1 LRRDWG
7 VPDDATCFLF
17 AGKLIP
23 KKHPLD
29 LLHALGRA
37 ERGGAR
43 AHALVVGTGEL
54 LAPARELAE
63 REQLPVTFAG
73 FLNQTEIVK
82 AYVAADCLVLP
93 SDHGETW
100 GLVVNEAMACGL
112 PAIVSDQVGCGPDLI
127 VAGETGAVFPMGDV
141 AALANRLVEFAAN
154 PARLPVLGERARQ
167 RVLADYSVERAVA
180 GTLAA
185 VRAVVKGDG

>member
-7 VPDDATCFLF
+7 IPADATCFLF
-17 AGKLIP
+17 SGKLIP

-29 LLHALGRA
+29 VLHALGRA
-37 ERGGAR
+37 GQAGAR
-43 AHALVVGTGEL
+43 AHVLVVGTGAL
-54 LAPARELAE
+54 LEPARALVE
-63 REQLPVTFAG
+63 RERLPVTFAG
-73 FLNQTEIVK
+73 FLNQGEIVR

-93 SDHGETW
+93 SDTGETW

-127 VAGETGAVFPMGDV
+127 FAGETGALFPMGDI
-141 AALANRLVEFAAN
+141 AALANRLMQFAAD
-154 PARLPVLGERARQ
+154 PARLRVMGERGRQ
-167 RVLADYSVERAVA
+167 RVQADYSVERAVE